1 MLDTPEGPLPFAGPE
16 GVRRPW
22 LDVGS
27 RTALFGRQTPEVL
40 EMEWALPLGPI
51 LLITPRPADLETIK
65 GILQEKRGTMPA
77 YSCWESIPCSA
88 RGFLGDEAH
97 CVSAALKAQ
106 GIVFTWFD
114 PWKEGV

>member
-1 MLDTPEGPLPFAGPE
+1 M
-16 GVRRPW
+16 
-22 LDVGS
+22 
-27 RTALFGRQTPEVL
+27 L

-77 YSCWESIPCSA
+77 ILL
-88 RGFLGDEAH
+88 LGEAYHVLPEDFWVSEAH
-97 CVSAALKAQ
+97 RVSAALKAQ